1 MRKNVA
7 GQRISAHL
15 VSRTDG
21 SDVTTGTTTVYVTV
35 DGTQSAGAG
44 TVTHSGQG
52 SWTYEPTQAETNGD
66 HIAFTFKNS
75 TAVSAL
81 VNVYTAF
88 PQTGDSFARLGAPA
102 GASVAADVA
111 AVKADT
117 ANALTRLPASLVS
130 GRMDASVGAMAND
143 VLTSTALASSAVAEI
158 ADAVWD
164 EDLAGHVSSGSTGE
178 TLNGA
183 LQEADYVPALTS
195 AGTAAAVWNA
205 PTSGYGSAGSYGA
218 LVKTNLDAAVSTRS
232 TLTTAQVNAEADA
245 ALADVGLTTTV
256 TGRIDVA
263 VSTRLASAGYTAP
276 LDAAGVRSAV
286 GLASANLDTQLSTI
300 AGFIDTEVAA
310 ILTAV
315 DTEVAA
321 IKAKTDNLPAS
332 PAAVSDIPTVGA
344 IADAVWDEPIS
355 GHLTAGSVG
364 SALNAAGSAGDPWAT
379 TLPGAYGAGTAGNII
394 GNRIDAAISSRLATA
409 GYTAPLD
416 ASGVRG
422 AVGLASANLDTQLSG
437 ISGAVAT
444 VDGVT
449 DAILD
454 AVDTEVGAIKS
465 VTDKL
470 DTAMELDGS
479 VYRFT
484 VNALEQ
490 APAGGGGGTTDW
502 TSDERTAIRAILG
515 IPTSGTTP
523 TDPSSGIL
531 DTIRDAVDLVGTYVD
546 TEVGAIKVVTDR
558 LDTALELDGSV
569 YRFTTNALEQAPS
582 GGGGGTD
589 WTADERTQIRAIL
602 GIAGSG
608 TTPADPT
615 VGIMDTIRD
624 AVLAVKA
631 STDNLPADPAD
642 ASDIAASFSTVNSNL
657 TSISSAV
664 AVVDGEVG
672 QILAAVD
679 TEIAAIKAKTDL
691 IPASP
696 AAVGDIP
703 TAIENAD
710 ALLARDIGSGTGA
723 GTTNE
728 RTVRAA
734 LRFVRNRW
742 AVSGGSLTVYKE
754 DDATVAWSGPV
765 STNPSAEPITGIDP
779 A

>member
-1 MRKNVA
+1 MRRNVA
-7 GQRISAHL
+7 GQRVSAQL
-15 VSRTDG
+15 VSKSDG
-21 SDVTTGTTTVYVTV
+21 SDVTTGTTTVYVTI
-35 DGTQSAGAG
+35 DGTQSTGAG
-44 TVTHSGQG
+44 TVAHAGQG
-52 SWTYEPTQAETNGD
+52 SWTYAPTQAETNGD

-75 TAVSAL
+75 TAVSAI
-81 VNVYTAF
+81 VNVYPTF

-102 GASVAADVA
+102 GASISADVA
-111 AVKADT
+111 AVQADT
-117 ANALTRLPASLVS
+117 NDIQTRLPAALVS
-130 GRMDASVGAMAND
+130 GRMDASVGAMATD
-143 VLTSTALASSAVAEI
+143 VITSGALAASAVSEI
-158 ADAVWD
+158 QSGLSTLTAANVADAVWN
-164 EDLAGHVSSGSTGE
+164 A
-178 TLNGA
+178 A
-183 LQEADYVPALTS
+183 
-195 AGTAAAVWNA
+195 TA
-205 PTSGYGSAGSYGA
+205 TYGSAGSYGL
-218 LVKTNLDAAVSTRS
+218 LVETNLDAAVSTRS
-232 TLTTAQVNAEADA
+232 TLNAAAVNAEVDT

-263 VSTRLASAGYTAP
+263 VSSRLASAGYTAP

-286 GLASANLDTQLSTI
+286 GLATANLDTQLSTI
-300 AGFIDTEVAA
+300 SGYIDTEIASV
-310 ILTAV
+310 LTAV

-332 PAAVSDIPTVGA
+332 PAAVSDIPTAGA
-344 IADAVWDEPIS
+344 IADAVWDEALS
-355 GHLTAGSVG
+355 GHLTAGSTG
-364 SALNAAGSAGDPWAT
+364 SSLNAAGSAGDPWAT

-394 GNRIDAAISSRLATA
+394 GNRLDAAVSSRLASA

-416 ASGVRG
+416 AAGVRG
-422 AVGLASANLDTQLSG
+422 AVGLASANLDTQLSAL
-437 ISGAVAT
+437 STAVAT
-444 VDGVT
+444 VDGVA
-449 DAILD
+449 DAILV
-454 AVDTEVGAIKS
+454 AVDTEVGAIKA

-484 VNALEQ
+484 INALEQ
-490 APAGGGGGTTDW
+490 APVGGGGGATDW
-502 TSDERTAIRAILG
+502 TADERTAIRSILG
-515 IPTSGTTP
+515 IPGSGTTP
-523 TDPSSGIL
+523 ADPTSGIL
-531 DTIRDAVDLVGTYVD
+531 DTIRDAVNLVGTYVD
-546 TEVGAIKVVTDR
+546 TEVGAIKATTDK
-558 LDTALELDGSV
+558 LDTALELDGGV
-569 YRFTTNALEQAPS
+569 YRFTTNALEQAPA

-642 ASDIAASFSTVNSNL
+642 ASDIAASFSTVNGTL
-657 TSISSAV
+657 ATIS
-664 AVVDGEVG
+664 GY
-672 QILAAVD
+672 ID
-679 TEIAAIKAKTDL
+679 TEVAAIKAKTDL
-691 IPASP
+691 IPAAP

-703 TAIENAD
+703 TAIQNAD